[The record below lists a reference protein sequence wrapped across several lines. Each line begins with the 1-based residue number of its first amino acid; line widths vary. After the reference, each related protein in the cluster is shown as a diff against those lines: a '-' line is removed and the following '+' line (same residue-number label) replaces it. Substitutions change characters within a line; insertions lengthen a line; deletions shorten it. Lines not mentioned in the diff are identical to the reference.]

1 MYKKELLNKKGFT
14 LIELLAVLVILAV
27 ISLITAPIV
36 INLIDES
43 KQSAKLVAARNY
55 LKSAESELSLI
66 TLNSGVV
73 DDGTFP
79 ISKDGEICLYGMKD
93 NKCLGNIDDIISL
106 DITGEKPKKGYET
119 ISSGNITNIDLY
131 YEDLILSKT
140 GNSDFFVPTYK
151 VGQQIKFNPGPAE
164 FTWNVVSET
173 DDTVMLLLNQNL
185 PKSLNTTTLFN
196 IQYDQIFD
204 ELCKMDTTSFTN
216 VDYIKNFSYS
226 NSQGVYK
233 NIEIRNGNVTI
244 TNDADEKRVVPGKTK
259 MRILTF
265 EEVYRII
272 LMSDP
277 NAAYELSDAKLD
289 DELEFVLD
297 SNGLTLED
305 AEAMGIRTW
314 DDARNMLMGP
324 EVGLETFSRRDVQ
337 ITNIH
342 MILYSE
348 AGIFSDPN
356 VNFPSWLASNLDSQV
371 TGSHWYYALL
381 TSLGNGMYA
390 TIDDSPSVMLN
401 TINYPTGIRPV
412 IEVSKDKLK

>member
-1 MYKKELLNKKGFT
+1 MKKNKKGFT
-14 LIELLAVLVILAV
+14 LIELLAVLVILAIV
-27 ISLITAPIV
+27 TLIAAPVV
-36 INLIDES
+36 INLTDES
-43 KQSAKLVAARNY
+43 KLSAKLVAARNY
-55 LKSAESELSLI
+55 LKSAESALSLI

-73 DDGTFP
+73 EDGTFP

-93 NKCLGNIDDIISL
+93 NKCLGNTSDIISL
-106 DITGEKPKKGYET
+106 DINGQKPDKGYVT
-119 ISSGNITNIDLY
+119 IASGNIINIDLY
-131 YEDLILSKT
+131 YDDLILSKT
-140 GNSDFFVPTYK
+140 GNDDFIIPTYR
-151 VGQQIKFNPGPAE
+151 VGQQIKFNPGPGV

-173 DDTVMLLLNQNL
+173 EDTVTLLLNQNL
-185 PKSLNTTTLFN
+185 PQSLGTSTLFN
-196 IQYDQIFD
+196 VSYDQIFD
-204 ELCKMDTTSFTN
+204 KLCGMDTSSFTN

-233 NIEIRNGNVTI
+233 NIQIRNGNVTI

-265 EEVYRII
+265 EEAYRIV

-289 DELEFVLD
+289 DNLEFILD
-297 SNGLTLED
+297 TNGLTLED

-314 DDARNMLMGP
+314 ADARNMLMGP

-337 ITNIH
+337 MLNIH

-356 VNFPSWLASNLDSQV
+356 VNFPSWLASNLDSKV
-371 TGSHWYYALL
+371 TGSHWYALL

-390 TIDDSPSVMLN
+390 TIDDSPSVMLS
-401 TINYPTGIRPV
+401 TINDSTGIRPV